1 MSVVLKE
8 LKLHNFRNHRSFSL
22 EAARQL
28 IIILGANAIGKTNI
42 IEALQLVSMLESF
55 KNPRWQNVIT
65 TTEESGDVQARF
77 LQNERLVDIQMTIKE
92 GKRSYSLNGK
102 NKLKNALKG
111 LIPAILFVPD
121 DLMLVKDSSEVRRKL
136 LDDIGQ
142 QLSSTYLDLLTDY
155 QKTVR
160 QRNAILREQ
169 REKWENN
176 LYPPLLES
184 WDENLLTL
192 GSLLFIHRIK
202 LYKRLSEAASTIY
215 AGLSKGELLTSQ
227 YIPSFGKTSVGYT
240 DEELLDM
247 DKITVKQLLTTMRA
261 AIHNEEWIRM
271 KTLVGPHRDEIMLFI
286 NGNDVRQY
294 ASQGQQRSVA
304 LALKLAQL
312 TVVQEI
318 SGNQPLLL
326 LDDVMS
332 ELDEDRR
339 AALINVIDGQIQT
352 VITATDLDCFNKEI
366 LKNAQIIDL
375 GKSSPTSKPTYHYE
389 RQNDEQKGS
398 Q

>member
-1 MSVVLKE
+1 MSVILKE

-22 EAARQL
+22 DATRQL
-28 IIILGANAIGKTNI
+28 IIIIGANAAGKTNI

-55 KNPRWQNVIT
+55 RNPRWQNVVTDTQELSDI
-65 TTEESGDVQARF
+65 QASF

-102 NKLKNALKG
+102 NKLKNTLKG
-111 LIPAILFVPD
+111 LIPAVLFVPD
-121 DLMLVKDSSEVRRKL
+121 DLMLVKESSEVRRKL

-142 QLSSTYLDLLTDY
+142 QLSPTYLELLTDY
-155 QKTVR
+155 QRTVR

-169 REKWENN
+169 REKREKRENN
-176 LYPPLLES
+176 PYLSMLES

-192 GSLLFIHRIK
+192 GALLFIHRIK
-202 LYKRLSEAASTIY
+202 LYKRLSEAASVIY
-215 AGLSKGELLTSQ
+215 TGLSENESLTSR
-227 YIPSFGKTSVGYT
+227 YIPSFSTTEAEYT
-240 DEELLDM
+240 DEELLNI
-247 DKITVKQLLTTMRA
+247 DKTTVKQLLTNMRDA
-261 AIHNEEWIRM
+261 VHNEEWIRM
-271 KTLVGPHRDEIMLFI
+271 KTLVGPHRDEIMLSI
-286 NGNDVRQY
+286 DGCDVRQY

-312 TVVQEI
+312 NVVQEI

-332 ELDEDRR
+332 ELDESRR

-352 VITATDLDCFNKEI
+352 VITATDLDCFDKKTV
-366 LKNAQIIDL
+366 KNAQIIDL
-375 GKSSPTSKPTYHYE
+375 GKLLVS
-389 RQNDEQKGS
+389 
-398 Q
+398 

>member
-22 EAARQL
+22 DAARQL
-28 IIILGANAIGKTNI
+28 IIIIGANAAGKTNI

-55 KNPRWQNVIT
+55 KNPRWQNVVT
-65 TTEESGDVQARF
+65 NMQESGTIQAKF
-77 LQNERLVDIQMTIKE
+77 LQNERLVDIQMSIKE

-111 LIPAILFVPD
+111 LVPAVLFVPD

-142 QLSSTYLDLLTDY
+142 QLSPTYLELLTDY

-160 QRNAILREQ
+160 QRNTILREQ
-169 REKWENN
+169 REKQENTP
-176 LYPPLLES
+176 YPSMLES

-192 GSLLFIHRIK
+192 GSLLFTHRIK
-202 LYKRLSEAASTIY
+202 LYKRLSEAASIIY
-215 AGLSKGELLTSQ
+215 AGLSEDEVLTSR
-227 YIPSFGKTSVGYT
+227 YIPSFSKSGTEYT
-240 DEELLDM
+240 DEELLHM
-247 DKITVKQLLTTMRA
+247 DKTSIKQLLTSMRDA
-261 AIHNEEWIRM
+261 VYNEEWIRM

-286 NGNDVRQY
+286 DGCDVRQY

-312 TVVQEI
+312 SVIQKI

-332 ELDEDRR
+332 ELDESRR
-339 AALINVIDGQIQT
+339 TALIKVIDGQIQT
-352 VITATDLDCFNKEI
+352 VITATDLDCFNRK
-366 LKNAQIIDL
+366 LVKNAQIIDL
-375 GKSSPTSKPTYHYE
+375 GKLPLS
-389 RQNDEQKGS
+389 
-398 Q
+398 

>member
-8 LKLHNFRNHRSFSL
+8 LKLHNFRNHRSFSFN
-22 EAARQL
+22 ATQQL
-28 IIILGANAIGKTNI
+28 IIIIGANATGKTNI
-42 IEALQLVSMLESF
+42 IEALQLISMLESF
-55 KNPRWQNVIT
+55 RNPRWQNVVT
-65 TTEESGDVQARF
+65 TMQETSNIQARF
-77 LQNERLVDIQMTIKE
+77 LQNERLIDIQMTIKE

-111 LIPAILFVPD
+111 LIPAVLFVPD

-142 QLSSTYLDLLTDY
+142 QLSSTYLELLTDY

-169 REKWENN
+169 RENRENN
-176 LYPPLLES
+176 TYPSMLES
-184 WDENLLTL
+184 WDENLLIL

-202 LYKRLSEAASTIY
+202 LYKRLSKAASVIY
-215 AGLSKGELLTSQ
+215 TGLSQGELLTSR
-227 YIPSFGKTSVGYT
+227 YIPSFSKSGLEYT
-240 DEELLDM
+240 DKELLDM
-247 DKITVKQLLTTMRA
+247 DKTTVKQLLTNMRA
-261 AIHNEEWIRM
+261 VVHKEERIRM

-286 NGNDVRQY
+286 DGRDVRHY

-332 ELDEDRR
+332 ELDENRR
-339 AALINVIDGQIQT
+339 TALISVINRQIQT
-352 VITATDLDCFNKEI
+352 VITATDLDCLNKKI
-366 LKNAQIIDL
+366 VKNAQIIDL
-375 GKSSPTSKPTYHYE
+375 RK
-389 RQNDEQKGS
+389 
-398 Q
+398 